1 MRGIMPATN
10 PFGLV
15 PFVLNLQRI
24 ALVFLVLG
32 FFAMKLRLGKLNRY
46 RLKTHDV
53 IFTFAYLLILLSLPR
68 MINFA
73 YFSIISYSIT
83 PLIFIHTLLGIVVL
97 TLGFV
102 FVINKGSLRIKR
114 VWKTKRNMQILA
126 VLWIVNFTLGTYII
140 VIMLTTS

>member
-1 MRGIMPATN
+1 MPATN
-10 PFGLV
+10 PSGLV
-15 PFVLNLQRI
+15 PFVFNLQRI
-24 ALVFLVLG
+24 ALVFLLLG
-32 FFAMKLRLGKLNRY
+32 FFAMKLRLGKLKRY
-46 RLKTHDV
+46 RLKTHDI
-53 IFTFAYLLILLSLPR
+53 IFTFAYLLVLLSLPR

-83 PLIFIHTLLGIVVL
+83 PLIFMHTLVGIVVL

-126 VLWIVNFTLGTYII
+126 VLWIVNFILGTYII
-140 VIMLTTS
+140 VSMFNP

>member
-1 MRGIMPATN
+1 MPATN

>member
-68 MINFA
+68 MINYA

-102 FVINKGSLRIKR
+102 FVINKGSLRVKR